1 MGVQVGATQIGDAQR
16 GATGLAR
23 IQSGA
28 DTVWPT
34 STGIPA
40 FSSYNFDEAGL
51 TALDH
56 SGTRDVALASLAQR
70 SADAKNG
77 TGAATAGLVLAGG
90 SSGVAVADYNALLS
104 RSITAWVK
112 RPLGESG
119 VWSVRLQVT
128 AFDSGAFGVY
138 EAGGNVN
145 ARFRKGGTNFN
156 ATVAALAAGDY
167 HHYAVTYDATTGTG
181 SLYLDGVLAASV
193 TVTGGG
199 LLDAADFFDVAS
211 DSAGTGGGTGLIVDD
226 LRFYDSAIDVAQIAH
241 DMATPVS

>member
-1 MGVQVGATQIGDAQR
+1 MGVQVGAAQISDAQR

-34 STGIPA
+34 ATGLEP
-40 FSSYNFDEAGL
+40 FSSYNFDETGL

-56 SGTRDVALASLAQR
+56 SGTRNVTLASLAQR
-70 SADAKNG
+70 SVDAKNG

-112 RPLGESG
+112 RPVGESG

-128 AFDSGAFGVY
+128 SVDSGAFGVY

-145 ARFRKGGTNFN
+145 ARFRKGSNFN
-156 ATVAALAAGDY
+156 ASAPALAAGEY
-167 HHYAVTYDATTGTG
+167 HHYAATYDATTGLG
-181 SLYLDGVLAASV
+181 SLYLDGVLASTV

-199 LLDAADFFDVAS
+199 LLDAADFYDVAS

-226 LRFYDSAIDVAQIAH
+226 LRFYDVAIDAAQIAQ
-241 DMATPVS
+241 DMATAV